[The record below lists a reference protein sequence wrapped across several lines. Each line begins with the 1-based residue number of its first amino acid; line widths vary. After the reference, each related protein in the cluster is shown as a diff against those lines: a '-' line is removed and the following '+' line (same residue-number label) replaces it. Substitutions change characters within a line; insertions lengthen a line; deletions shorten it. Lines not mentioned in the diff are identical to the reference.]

1 MMNAKELIAN
11 ALAQISIRYM
21 PESHEHR
28 VLHEAITMIL
38 HPEDYEAPQKEP
50 AHS

>member
-1 MMNAKELIAN
+1 MTARELIADD
-11 ALAQISIRYM
+11 LARISIRYM
-21 PESHEHR
+21 PESQEHR

-38 HPEDYEAPQKEP
+38 HPEDYEPAQKEP